1 MAKPR
6 AKEAGR
12 WMEGGLPEVLVEG
25 RQAEMRAAAN
35 EALVRGLS
43 WSVPLLYF
51 DMYECTLSLVEPESS
66 PALRF
71 LFHNIST

>member
-25 RQAEMRAAAN
+25 RQAGMKAPAN
-35 EALVRGLS
+35 ETLV
-43 WSVPLLYF
+43 
-51 DMYECTLSLVEPESS
+51 
-66 PALRF
+66 
-71 LFHNIST
+71 